1 MTRLP
6 SLKAPML
13 ILEKKLSK
21 RSEVETVERR
31 TFPDPSNN
39 LDEEDQNISN
49 FGNPQLM
56 KKWLCRAHG
65 NNEFTANIYKL
76 AVLILG

>member
-76 AVLILG
+76 AALFLR